1 MRRLNLDQG
10 DGLLDPPLL
19 EPRRDP
25 DIVMAGLHDDER
37 GHDSAKVNPRDLGS
51 DRPLA
56 ADAGSHVAR
65 TRIAVYDGIP
75 VQPAGQDN
83 RPLPARTT

>member
-1 MRRLNLDQG
+1 
-10 DGLLDPPLL
+10 
-19 EPRRDP
+19 
-25 DIVMAGLHDDER
+25 MAGLHDDER
-37 GHDSAKVNPRDLGS
+37 GRDRAKVNPRDLGR

-75 VQPAGQDN
+75 VQPAGQDDGP
-83 RPLPARTT
+83 RLARTT